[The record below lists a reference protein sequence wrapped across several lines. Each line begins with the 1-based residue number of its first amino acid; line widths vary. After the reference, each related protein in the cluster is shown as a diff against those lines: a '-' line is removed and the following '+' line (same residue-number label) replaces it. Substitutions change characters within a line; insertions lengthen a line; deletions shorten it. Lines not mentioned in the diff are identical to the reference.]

1 MSYALLFVAGA
12 LIIVVFELLRSVGA
26 YRKFRGDRIIS
37 CPENHQPA
45 AMRVAAAKAAVQA
58 TIGTPRLRL
67 SECSRWPERAGCG
80 RECLAEIEEAPKACL
95 VSSIVNRWYQGMKCV
110 YCRKPFGEIHWH
122 DHPPAVVN
130 EQGQTIEWN
139 KIPLENLQQ
148 ALSTDRPVCWN
159 CHIAATFR
167 RLHPGLVT
175 DRRAH

>member
-1 MSYALLFVAGA
+1 
-12 LIIVVFELLRSVGA
+12 
-26 YRKFRGDRIIS
+26 
-37 CPENHQPA
+37 
-45 AMRVAAAKAAVQA
+45 MRVAAAKAAVQA

-95 VSSIVNRWYQGMKCV
+95 VSSIVNCWYQGMKCV